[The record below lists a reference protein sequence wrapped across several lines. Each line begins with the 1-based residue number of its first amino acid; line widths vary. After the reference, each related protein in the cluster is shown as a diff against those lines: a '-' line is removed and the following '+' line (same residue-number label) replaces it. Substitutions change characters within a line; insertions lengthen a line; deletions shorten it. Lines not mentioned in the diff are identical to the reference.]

1 MHGGVDI
8 MTTSRI
14 ARKPIHIPTGV
25 EVKMHNNKISIKGP
39 KGHLDMD
46 LHPYV
51 LVKMQD
57 NQITVEPNIESRKN
71 ITGSGIKLYRS
82 MPGTMR
88 ANISN
93 LVHGVSTG
101 YERKL
106 NLVGVGYRAQAQ
118 GKVLKLS
125 LGYSHPTDYHLQDGV
140 TAETPTQTEIIV
152 KGVNK
157 EKVGQAA
164 AEIRSFR
171 GPEPYKGKGVR
182 YAGEVVELKET
193 KKK

>member
-1 MHGGVDI
+1 MQ
-8 MTTSRI
+8 S
-14 ARKPIHIPTGV
+14 
-25 EVKMHNNKISIKGP
+25 NKISIKGP

-51 LVKMQD
+51 LVKVED
-57 NQITVEPNIESRKN
+57 KQIIVQPNVESRKN
-71 ITGSGIKLYRS
+71 ITGAGAKLYKS
-82 MPGTMR
+82 IAGTMR

-93 LVHGVSTG
+93 LVHGVSKG

-106 NLVGVGYRAQAQ
+106 NLVGVGYRAQAK
-118 GKVLKLS
+118 GNVLSLS
-125 LGYSHPTDYHLQDGV
+125 LGYSHHTEYPLPEGV
-140 TAETPTQTEIIV
+140 TAETPTQTEIII

-157 EKVGQAA
+157 VAVGQAA
-164 AEIRSFR
+164 AEIREYRS
-171 GPEPYKGKGVR
+171 PEPYKGKGVR